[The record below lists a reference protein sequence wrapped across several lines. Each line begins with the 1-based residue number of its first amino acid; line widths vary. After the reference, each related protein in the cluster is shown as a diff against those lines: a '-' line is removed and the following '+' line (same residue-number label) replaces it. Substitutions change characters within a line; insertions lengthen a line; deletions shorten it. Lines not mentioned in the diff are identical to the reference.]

1 MDLLNHFAT
10 EWPLVR
16 AAPWSFATALL
27 ATLFVCWGVLSY
39 LKRNQ
44 LANKDAQI
52 SLLQTQL
59 NEYREKLKVGSPD
72 EALKK
77 LAQLEKRTAR
87 NLTDEQQRTIQS
99 AFEDAEPSLR
109 ITILYYRECFDCADY
124 ARRIR
129 SAFPKDA
136 DVSLADFSGG
146 DYGNNKHELLIG
158 VSDATSRL
166 LWQGNWRQHFQKL
179 NFRIVLFAAYLLLE
193 GAAQFLQ
200 ELMTRCSFSFFRR
213 LTRALLIN
221 TLRRL

>member
-1 MDLLNHFAT
+1 MGLLNHFTT
-10 EWPLVR
+10 EWPLVK
-16 AAPWSFATALL
+16 AAPWPFAEALL
-27 ATLFVCWGVLSY
+27 AALVALTPFLWWVLSY
-39 LKRNQ
+39 LKSNQ

-158 VSDATSRL
+158 VSDATKPPPLAR
-166 LWQGNWRQHFQKL
+166 KL
-179 NFRIVLFAAYLLLE
+179 AATLSKAQLPNSFVR
-193 GAAQFLQ
+193 GIPSPRGRAAQFLR
-200 ELMTRCSFSFFRR
+200 ELMTRVRVS
-213 LTRALLIN
+213 LVMGELIQMID
-221 TLRRL
+221 

>member
-1 MDLLNHFAT
+1 MGLLDHFTT
-10 EWPLVR
+10 EWPLVK
-16 AAPWSFATALL
+16 AAPWPFAEALL
-27 ATLFVCWGVLSY
+27 AALVALTPFLWWVLSY
-39 LKRNQ
+39 LKSNQ

-99 AFEDAEPSLR
+99 AFEFAEPSLH

-146 DYGNNKHELLIG
+146 DYGDNKHELLIG
-158 VSDATSRL
+158 VSDATKPPPLARKLAAALSKAQLPNSFVRGIPSPRGSRPVLARTDDTVQL
-166 LWQGNWRQHFQKL
+166 L
-179 NFRIVLFAAYLLLE
+179 VLPKV
-193 GAAQFLQ
+193 
-200 ELMTRCSFSFFRR
+200 
-213 LTRALLIN
+213 N
-221 TLRRL
+221 